1 MPASGEIVWE
11 LRNISKTYPG
21 VVAND
26 NVSIRLRSGEI
37 HGLLGENGSGKS
49 TLIKVLSGAHK
60 PDAGTILRHGQQVL
74 LSSPLRARE
83 LGIATVF
90 QEFSLI
96 PGLTVAENIYL
107 GRWPGRGGRI
117 AWTAMREGARHVL
130 ARLDLAI
137 EPDAVVGELPVA
149 RQQLVEIA
157 KAMALDA
164 SMLILDEPTA
174 ALGPVEIDHL
184 HALLRRLRQA
194 GCAILYVSHRLDE
207 VTALVDV
214 ATILRN
220 GKVVST
226 AEETRI
232 EIGPIVGRMVGEEVK
247 EHYPKERN
255 ATPEPVL
262 EAEQLRTDAG
272 VVDAS
277 FTLYRGEV
285 LGLGGVLGCKRTEIA
300 HALFGIDPLVGGRLR
315 VRGRTVRFRSPSDA
329 IRAGVVL
336 ASEDRKAEGL
346 FANFDGTRNITIA
359 NLRGISRGIRLD
371 LAAEGQ
377 IGRALIERLHIT
389 PAAER
394 ESVELLSGGNQQKII
409 VARWLNCGADVF
421 ILDEPTQGIDIGA
434 KIAVYR
440 LINELTRA
448 GKAVILITSD
458 DEELLAMS
466 DRIALVRRGRITRIL
481 PASEVSKSDL
491 LQSADSSSWETAA

>member
-1 MPASGEIVWE
+1 MPPKGEIVWE
-11 LRNISKTYPG
+11 LRNIRKAYPG

-49 TLIKVLSGAHK
+49 TLIKTLSGAHQ
-60 PDAGTILRHGQQVL
+60 PDAGTILRHGEPVR

-90 QEFSLI
+90 QEFSLV
-96 PGLTVAENIYL
+96 PSLTVAENIYL
-107 GRWPGRGGRI
+107 GRWPRRGGSI
-117 AWTAMREGARHVL
+117 DWAAMREGARRVF
-130 ARLDLAI
+130 AALDLAI
-137 EPDAVVGELPVA
+137 DPDAVLGDLPIA

-164 SMLILDEPTA
+164 SMLILDEPTT
-174 ALGPVEIDHL
+174 ALGPVEIQHL
-184 HALLRRLRQA
+184 HALLRRLKES

-220 GKVVST
+220 GLVVSA

-232 EIGPIVGRMVGEEVK
+232 EVGPIVARMVGEEVK

-255 ATPEPVL
+255 ITAEPVL
-262 EAEQLRTDAG
+262 EAEGLRTDHG
-272 VVDAS
+272 VSEAT
-277 FTLYRGEV
+277 FTLQRGEV
-285 LGLGGVLGCKRTEIA
+285 LGLGGVLGCGRTEIA
-300 HALFGIDPLVGGRLR
+300 RALFGVDPLTGGRLR
-315 VRGRTVRFRSPSDA
+315 IRGCELRFRSPADA

-336 ASEDRKAEGL
+336 ASENRKAEGL
-346 FANFDGTRNITIA
+346 FDNFDGPRNITIA
-359 NLRGISRGIRLD
+359 NLRALLRGFRLD
-371 LAAEGQ
+371 LAAEAR
-377 IGRALIERLHIT
+377 ISRSLIRRLHIS
-389 PAAER
+389 PEAEQN
-394 ESVELLSGGNQQKII
+394 SVELLSGGNQQKII

-481 PASEVSKSDL
+481 PAGAVSKTDL
-491 LQSADSSSWETAA
+491 LQGADSAPREVAA

>member
-1 MPASGEIVWE
+1 MLAKGEIVWE
-11 LRNISKTYPG
+11 LRNIRKAFPG

-26 NVSIRLRSGEI
+26 DVSIRLRSGEI

-49 TLIKVLSGAHK
+49 TLIKILSGAHQ
-60 PDAGTILRHGQQVL
+60 PDAGVILRDGQPVRL
-74 LSSPLRARE
+74 ASPLRARE
-83 LGIATVF
+83 VGIATVF
-90 QEFSLI
+90 QEFSLV

-107 GRWPGRGGRI
+107 GRWPRRRAGI
-117 AWTAMREGARHVL
+117 DWSAMRNGARQVL
-130 ARLDLAI
+130 ARLDLDI
-137 EPDAVVGELPVA
+137 DPDLLVGDLPVA

-174 ALGPVEIDHL
+174 ALGPTEIEHL
-184 HALLRRLRQA
+184 HALLRRLREA

-220 GKVVST
+220 GRVVST
-226 AEETRI
+226 AGETRI
-232 EIGPIVGRMVGEEVK
+232 EIAPIVARMVGEEVK

-255 ATPEPVL
+255 AAAEPVL
-262 EAEQLRTDAG
+262 EAEQLRTDQG

-277 FTLYRGEV
+277 FTLHRGEV
-285 LGLGGVLGCKRTEIA
+285 LGLGGVLGCGRTQIA
-300 HALFGIDPLVGGRLR
+300 HALFGIDPLTGGRLR
-315 VRGRTVRFRSPSDA
+315 IRGREARFSAPSDA
-329 IRAGVVL
+329 IEAGVVL
-336 ASEDRKAEGL
+336 VSEDRKAEGL

-359 NLRGISRGIRLD
+359 NLKALSRSFRLD
-371 LAAEGQ
+371 LSEETR
-377 IGRALIERLHIT
+377 ISRALINQLHIS

-394 ESVELLSGGNQQKII
+394 NSVELLSGGNQQKII
-409 VARWLNCGADVF
+409 IARWLNCGADVF
-421 ILDEPTQGIDIGA
+421 IMDEPTQGIDVGA

-448 GKAVILITSD
+448 GKAVILVSSD

-481 PASEVSKSDL
+481 PAGEVSKADL
-491 LQSADSSSWETAA
+491 LQSADSAAREAAA

>member
-11 LRNISKTYPG
+11 LRSIRKAFPG

-26 NVSIRLRSGEI
+26 DVSIQLRSGEI

-49 TLIKVLSGAHK
+49 TLIKILSGAHQ
-60 PDAGTILRHGQQVL
+60 PDAGTILRDGNPER
-74 LSSPLRARE
+74 LSSPLRARG

-90 QEFSLI
+90 QEFSLV

-107 GRWPGRGGRI
+107 GRWPRRGAGI
-117 AWTAMREGARHVL
+117 DWAAMRDGTRHVL
-130 ARLDLAI
+130 ARLDLDI
-137 EPDAVVGELPVA
+137 DPDLLVGDLPVA

-174 ALGPVEIDHL
+174 ALGPMEIEHL
-184 HALLRRLRQA
+184 HALLRRLREA

-207 VTALVDV
+207 VTALVNV

-220 GKVVST
+220 GRVVST

-232 EIGPIVGRMVGEEVK
+232 EIEPIVARMVGEEVK

-255 ATPEPVL
+255 ATSEPVL
-262 EAEQLRTDAG
+262 DAEHLRTDQG

-285 LGLGGVLGCKRTEIA
+285 LGLGGVLGCGRTQIA
-300 HALFGIDPLVGGRLR
+300 HALFGIDPLTGGVLR
-315 VRGRTVRFRSPSDA
+315 IRGREARFGSPSDA
-329 IRAGVVL
+329 IESGIVL
-336 ASEDRKAEGL
+336 VSEDRKAEGL

-359 NLRGISRGIRLD
+359 NLKGLLRGFRLD
-371 LAAEGQ
+371 LAEETRVS
-377 IGRALIERLHIT
+377 RALIDQLHIS

-394 ESVELLSGGNQQKII
+394 NSVELLSGGNQQKII
-409 VARWLNCGADVF
+409 IARWLNCGADVF
-421 ILDEPTQGIDIGA
+421 IMDEPTQGIDVGA

-448 GKAVILITSD
+448 GKAVILISSD

-466 DRIALVRRGRITRIL
+466 DRIALVRRGRIARIS
-481 PASEVSKSDL
+481 PAGEVSKTDL
-491 LQSADSSSWETAA
+491 LQSTDSAKWEAAA

>member
-1 MPASGEIVWE
+1 MLANGEIVWE
-11 LRNISKTYPG
+11 LRNLCKAYPG

-26 NVSIRLRSGEI
+26 DVSIRLRSGEI

-49 TLIKVLSGAHK
+49 TLIKTLSGAHQ
-60 PDAGTILRHGQQVL
+60 PDSGTILRQGNPVR
-74 LSSPLRARE
+74 LSSPSRARE
-83 LGIATVF
+83 LGVATVF
-90 QEFSLI
+90 QEFSLV
-96 PGLTVAENIYL
+96 PDLTVAENIYL
-107 GRWPGRGGRI
+107 GRWPRRGGGI
-117 AWTAMREGARHVL
+117 DWAAMREGARHVL
-130 ARLDLAI
+130 ARLDLDI
-137 EPDAVVGELPVA
+137 DPDVLVGDLPVA

-174 ALGPVEIDHL
+174 ALGPAEIQHL
-184 HALLRRLRQA
+184 HGLLRRLKA
-194 GCAILYVSHRLDE
+194 SGCAILYVSHRLDE

-220 GKVVST
+220 GRVVSA

-232 EIGPIVGRMVGEEVK
+232 EIEPIVARMVGEEVK

-255 ATPEPVL
+255 ATAEPVL
-262 EAEQLRTDAG
+262 EAEQLRTDKG
-272 VVDAS
+272 VADAS

-285 LGLGGVLGCKRTEIA
+285 LGLGGVLGCGRTKIA
-300 HALFGIDPLVGGRLR
+300 HALFGVDPLTSGRLQI
-315 VRGRTVRFRSPSDA
+315 RGTEMRFGAPSDA
-329 IRAGVVL
+329 IKAGIVL

-359 NLRGISRGIRLD
+359 NLKALKRGFRLD
-371 LAAEGQ
+371 LAAEVQ
-377 IGRALIERLHIT
+377 ISRSLIERLHIS
-389 PAAER
+389 PRAER
-394 ESVELLSGGNQQKII
+394 DSVELLSGGNQQKVII
-409 VARWLNCGADVF
+409 ARWLNCGADVF

-448 GKAVILITSD
+448 GKAVILISSD

-466 DRIALVRRGRITRIL
+466 DRIAFVRSGRITRVL
-481 PASEVSKSDL
+481 PASAVSKTDL
-491 LQSADSSSWETAA
+491 LQSADSAPREAAA

>member
-1 MPASGEIVWE
+1 MAAKGEIVWE
-11 LRNISKTYPG
+11 LRSVRKAYPG

-26 NVSIRLRSGEI
+26 DVSIRLRSGEI

-49 TLIKVLSGAHK
+49 TLIKILSGAHP
-60 PDAGTILRHGQQVL
+60 PDAGSILRHGHPVR
-74 LSSPLRARE
+74 LSSPLRARG

-90 QEFSLI
+90 QEFSLV

-107 GRWPGRGGRI
+107 GRWPHRGAGI
-117 AWTAMREGARHVL
+117 DWAAMREGARHVL
-130 ARLDLAI
+130 ARLDLDI
-137 EPDAVVGELPVA
+137 DPDLLVGDLPVA

-174 ALGPVEIDHL
+174 SLGPAEIEHL
-184 HALLRRLRQA
+184 HALLRRLKEA

-220 GKVVST
+220 GRVVS
-226 AEETRI
+226 AVEETRI
-232 EIGPIVGRMVGEEVK
+232 EIDTIVARMVGEEVR

-255 ATPEPVL
+255 ATAEPVL
-262 EAEQLRTDAG
+262 EAEHLRTDQG

-285 LGLGGVLGCKRTEIA
+285 LGLGGVLGCGRTKIA
-300 HALFGIDPLVGGRLR
+300 HALFGIDSVTGGLLWI
-315 VRGRTVRFRSPSDA
+315 RGREARFSSPYDA
-329 IRAGVVL
+329 IEAGIVL

-346 FANFDGTRNITIA
+346 FGNFDGTRNITIA
-359 NLRGISRGIRLD
+359 NLKGLLRGFRLD
-371 LAAEGQ
+371 LAAETRVS
-377 IGRALIERLHIT
+377 RALIDQLHIS
-389 PAAER
+389 PAAELN
-394 ESVELLSGGNQQKII
+394 SVELLSGGNQQKII
-409 VARWLNCGADVF
+409 IARWLNCGADVF
-421 ILDEPTQGIDIGA
+421 IMDEPTQGIDVGA
-434 KIAVYR
+434 KIAVYG

-448 GKAVILITSD
+448 GKAVILISSD

-481 PASEVSKSDL
+481 AASEVSKTDL
-491 LQSADSSSWETAA
+491 LQSADSAGLEAAA

>member
-1 MPASGEIVWE
+1 MPAKGEIVWE
-11 LRNISKTYPG
+11 LRNVRKAFPG

-26 NVSIRLRSGEI
+26 DVSIRLRSGEI

-49 TLIKVLSGAHK
+49 TLIKILSGAHQ
-60 PDAGTILRHGQQVL
+60 PDAGAILRDGQPVR
-74 LSSPLRARE
+74 LSSPLRARG

-90 QEFSLI
+90 QEFSLV

-107 GRWPGRGGRI
+107 GRWPRRGAGI
-117 AWTAMREGARHVL
+117 DWAAMRDGARQVL
-130 ARLDLAI
+130 ARLDLDI
-137 EPDAVVGELPVA
+137 DPDLLLGDLPVA

-157 KAMALDA
+157 KAMDVDA

-174 ALGPVEIDHL
+174 ALGPIEVEHL
-184 HALLRRLRQA
+184 HALLRRLREG

-220 GKVVST
+220 GRVVST
-226 AEETRI
+226 VEETRI
-232 EIGPIVGRMVGEEVK
+232 EIAPIVARMVGEEVR

-255 ATPEPVL
+255 VTAEPVL
-262 EAEQLRTDAG
+262 EAQHLRTDQG
-272 VVDAS
+272 VVEAS
-277 FTLYRGEV
+277 FTLHRGEV
-285 LGLGGVLGCKRTEIA
+285 LGLGGVLGCGRTKIA
-300 HALFGIDPLVGGRLR
+300 HALFGIDPLAGGSLWI
-315 VRGRTVRFRSPSDA
+315 RGQDVRFRSPADA
-329 IRAGVVL
+329 IGAGIVL

-359 NLRGISRGIRLD
+359 NLKGLLRGFRLD
-371 LAAEGQ
+371 LAAEAQ
-377 IGRALIERLHIT
+377 ISRALINRLHIS

-394 ESVELLSGGNQQKII
+394 NSVELLSGGNQQKII
-409 VARWLNCGADVF
+409 IARWLNCGADVF
-421 ILDEPTQGIDIGA
+421 IMDEPTQGIDVGA

-448 GKAVILITSD
+448 GKAVILISSD

-481 PASEVSKSDL
+481 PASEVSKTDL
-491 LQSADSSSWETAA
+491 LQSADSAGLEAAA